1 MPFTGGKKCLEK
13 PLVSLKSLI
22 FRGVLRK
29 TNTGGIALKGG
40 GAWTVYKFREG
51 LVKKRRLI
59 PHCML

>member
-22 FRGVLRK
+22 FRGFFRK

-40 GAWTVYKFREG
+40 GGLGQFTNLGRAW
-51 LVKKRRLI
+51 
-59 PHCML
+59 